1 MACVEVESNLGEQQQ
16 FVFSLRLLDIVGLE
30 KALD

>member
-1 MACVEVESNLGEQQQ
+1 MGCGEVESNLGDQQQ
-16 FVFSLRLLDIVGLE
+16 FVFSLHLLDIVGLE